1 MGATYNGHIV
11 DIAQPLE
18 RDRPVGPVLEELFVG
33 DLVDAIDVAR
43 VAGTSPRSV
52 IRWRAGDVSP
62 RRETEDR
69 LLELKAVLDL
79 ARRVFR
85 DDVARR
91 WLRSPVPDLDYEK
104 PLELV
109 AAGDWRRVV
118 TSLLATAEG
127 VTA

>member
-1 MGATYNGHIV
+1 MS
-11 DIAQPLE
+11 
-18 RDRPVGPVLEELFVG
+18 PVLQEVFLG

-52 IRWRAGDVSP
+52 IRWRAGDANP
-62 RRETEDR
+62 RRETEER

-85 DDVARR
+85 DDVARQ

-109 AAGDWRRVV
+109 ASGDWRKVV
-118 TSLLATAEG
+118 NSLLATAEG